1 MVGEGKQYEDLVGE
15 IISPKCQANRYGKQ
29 PQSRI
34 GATPWGTT
42 HSIDWEIWS
51 LDNPN
56 LRALL
61 SCKYQDSGGTAEE
74 KIPYEVIKLA
84 RAIDVDPRFRIAW
97 LVIGGDGWTEGL
109 RQFFFSRLQEDIPA
123 MVGRVQLLTTDE
135 LISHELLIPG

>member
-42 HSIDWEIWS
+42 HNIDWEIWS

-84 RAIDVDPRFRIAW
+84 RSTLTRDSESLGW
-97 LVIGGDGWTEGL
+97 LSEVMGGQKDYAS
-109 RQFFFSRLQEDIPA
+109 FSFHGSRKTFQQWWAEYNFLQ
-123 MVGRVQLLTTDE
+123 QT
-135 LISHELLIPG
+135 S

>member
-42 HSIDWEIWS
+42 HNIDWEIWS

-74 KIPYEVIKLA
+74 KSPDEVIKLA
-84 RAIDVDPRFRIAW
+84 RAIDLDSRFRIAW